1 VVTVA
6 EPVGE
11 LAAGGGAGKT
21 LTAAHRTHG
30 HISHCT
36 IAYVGTSAVKRASS
50 VSSVAEALKGVA
62 EGLHLVRRGIQANVR
77 TANNMQQQG
86 MY

>member
-36 IAYVGTSAVKRASS
+36 IAYVGTSAVKPADFNLQDRKPDDSDFVQS
-50 VSSVAEALKGVA
+50 LNLNSIDPTYV
-62 EGLHLVRRGIQANVR
+62 HRRFRRLQKR
-77 TANNMQQQG
+77 
-86 MY
+86 